1 MALAIGLALVCILFS
16 IFLPACIVFLGKRT
30 ERRNGETNKI
40 GLRDFHEFRT
50 ESVTGLQAILNLLP
64 SKFGSDQDHFPIFVL
79 LRLGEAGLY
88 CVITHS
94 NTFDYLV
101 YLKNLS

>member
-16 IFLPACIVFLGKRT
+16 IFLPACIVFLKKRT

-40 GLRDFHEFRT
+40 GLRDFYEFRT

-64 SKFGSDQDHFPIFVL
+64 SKFGSDQDIFNDFPL
-79 LRLGEAGLY
+79 QY
-88 CVITHS
+88 DS
-94 NTFDYLV
+94 
-101 YLKNLS
+101 

>member
-16 IFLPACIVFLGKRT
+16 IFLPACIVFLRKRT
-30 ERRNGETNKI
+30 EGRNGETNKI

-64 SKFGSDQDHFPIFVL
+64 SKFGSDQDIFNDFPL
-79 LRLGEAGLY
+79 QY
-88 CVITHS
+88 DS
-94 NTFDYLV
+94 
-101 YLKNLS
+101 

>member
-16 IFLPACIVFLGKRT
+16 IFLPACIVFLRKRT

-40 GLRDFHEFRT
+40 GLRDFREFRT

-64 SKFGSDQDHFPIFVL
+64 SKFGSDQDIFNDFPL
-79 LRLGEAGLY
+79 QY
-88 CVITHS
+88 DS
-94 NTFDYLV
+94 
-101 YLKNLS
+101 

>member
-1 MALAIGLALVCILFS
+1 MALAIGLALVCILMFS
-16 IFLPACIVFLGKRT
+16 IFLPACIMFSRKRT

-64 SKFGSDQDHFPIFVL
+64 SKFGSDQDIFNDFPL
-79 LRLGEAGLY
+79 QY
-88 CVITHS
+88 DS
-94 NTFDYLV
+94 
-101 YLKNLS
+101 

>member
-16 IFLPACIVFLGKRT
+16 IFLPVCIVFLRKRT

-64 SKFGSDQDHFPIFVL
+64 SKFGSDQDIFNDFPLCNMI
-79 LRLGEAGLY
+79 
-88 CVITHS
+88 
-94 NTFDYLV
+94 
-101 YLKNLS
+101 LKYFS